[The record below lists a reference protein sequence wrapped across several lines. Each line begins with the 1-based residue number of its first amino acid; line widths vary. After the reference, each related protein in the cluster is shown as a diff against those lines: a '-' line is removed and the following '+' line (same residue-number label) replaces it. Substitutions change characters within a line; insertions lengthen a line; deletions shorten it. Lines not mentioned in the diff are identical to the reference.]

1 MKYQDIQD
9 ALATLARLSELL
21 EDQYI
26 ENEGEVTEETEELEE
41 RKAAIQDLLQNDG
54 VDALGRW
61 LKVKED
67 EVKMWKAE
75 KAAADRKVRAAQNSV
90 DFVKAKIA
98 EVMAATG
105 MEKAKGT
112 YYSFSKYVSEKSSVQ
127 ADAIS
132 VDWLGNVN
140 AAARNIGLPEYIDV
154 ELKTTATRIK
164 DYARNHMG
172 RGEEYL
178 VTETGDAVRFTK
190 PRGSKE

>member
-26 ENEGEVTEETEELEE
+26 ENEGEVTEETEEMEA

-54 VDALGRW
+54 IDSLGRW
-61 LKVKED
+61 LKTKED

-75 KAAADRKVRAAQNSV
+75 KAAADRKVKSAQNTV

-98 EVMAATG
+98 EVMKAID
-105 MEKAKGT
+105 MEKAKGA
-112 YYSFSKYVSEKSSVQ
+112 YYSFTASTSRTTKVDTELLNSWYLNDVEAAMIGLGIPNWVTVKLGANVSEVPEG
-127 ADAIS
+127 DDLPPCFV
-132 VDWLGNVN
+132 VD
-140 AAARNIGLPEYIDV
+140 E
-154 ELKTTATRIK
+154 K
-164 DYARNHMG
+164 D
-172 RGEEYL
+172 
-178 VTETGDAVRFTK
+178 TVRFTK

>member
-1 MKYQDIQD
+1 MKYNDIQD

-21 EDQYI
+21 EDQYV

-54 VDALGRW
+54 IDALGRW

-75 KAAADRKVRAAQNSV
+75 KAAADRKVKAAQNSV

-105 MEKAKGT
+105 MEKAKGA
-112 YYSFSKYVSEKSSVQ
+112 YYSFSKYVSEKSAVNQDEVDRLYLDIATS
-127 ADAIS
+127 AAHDA
-132 VDWLGNVN
+132 
-140 AAARNIGLPEYIDV
+140 GLPAYIDV
-154 ELKTTATRIK
+154 VLKTNTTALKEWGAT
-164 DYARNHMG
+164 D
-172 RGEEYL
+172 L
-178 VTETGDAVRFTK
+178 LDVTTGDAVRFTK
-190 PRGSKE
+190 PRGTKE